1 MDGLFALRCLV
12 LKTGRGHECQTVGY
26 PAGLTVCPRDG
37 GLDKTLNIDFQASPT
52 PFPAPECRCC
62 RCSGRGENREICFSR
77 KCGEG
82 SPRADRQ
89 HCFLTSFDRLRY
101 LNISGLSATDSKI
114 VSDRRLRVVEAVF
127 PRIQMLLAVF
137 DVCVNKAD
145 SADHSHH

>member
-1 MDGLFALRCLV
+1 V
-12 LKTGRGHECQTVGY
+12 
-26 PAGLTVCPRDG
+26 PDG

-52 PFPAPECRCC
+52 PFPAPGCRCC
-62 RCSGRGENREICFSR
+62 RWSGRGENREICFSR

-89 HCFLTSFDRLRY
+89 HCFLTLFDRLRY
-101 LNISGLSATDSKI
+101 RNISGLSAMDSQR

-127 PRIQMLLAVF
+127 PRIEMLLAVF

-145 SADHSHH
+145 SADHTS